1 MLILCDFT
9 IDAVKEVSEEERVE
23 QKAIKEK
30 FDIFAEEQEKLI
42 AKLKLIVESKE
53 QLQEDQLE
61 DAYKSIRELENEH
74 F

>member
-61 DAYKSIRELENEH
+61 DSYKSIRELENEH